1 MFITDHNTSRGLVY
15 TLPLFYFPCLEI
27 NSQLMRS
34 KATQIETGTARA
46 IDKKRVYLTLN
57 PPKKMQQGAIV
68 KAKFIKNIK
77 KRTKL

>member
-34 KATQIETGTARA
+34 KATQIETGTAEQS
-46 IDKKRVYLTLN
+46 IQKRVYLTLTQS
-57 PPKKMQQGAIV
+57 KKMQYGAIV
-68 KAKFIKNIK
+68 KAEF
-77 KRTKL
+77 

>member
-1 MFITDHNTSRGLVY
+1 
-15 TLPLFYFPCLEI
+15 
-27 NSQLMRS
+27 MRS
-34 KATQIETGTARA
+34 KATQIETGTART

-57 PPKKMQQGAIV
+57 HFEKMEQGAIV

>member
-15 TLPLFYFPCLEI
+15 TLPLTRPNF
-27 NSQLMRS
+27 NSLLMRS

-68 KAKFIKNIK
+68 KAKFIKNTK